1 MVYSRRDDER
11 WIYHGWVCFEW
22 AQSHR
27 LLNAGALELA
37 GRVPYQRLHTHNSI
51 SQQLIK
57 ADNQQR

>member
-1 MVYSRRDDER
+1 MGVFRVDT
-11 WIYHGWVCFEW
+11 V
-22 AQSHR
+22 QSHR